1 MRDDYGQLIGEGRV
15 NVAEADGAIAGLLVL
30 LPQDDALLLD
40 NVAVDPARHG
50 TGIGRA
56 LLLFA
61 EESARAAGYGAIRLY
76 TQEIMV
82 ENVALYSRIGYRE
95 THRAE
100 EKGLKRIYMLKTLAA
115 DRRRAGGPVG
125 GSGMCGMKGPP
136 AGRRTPHRTGMREGM
151 IHEPR
156 LFGTVCASLWPWVSR
171 CRPGWH
177 RPPRRWRGP
186 ISPRHRRGLPPLP
199 QCAGVREAIA
209 RTPKLEIRFPAGASA
224 GR

>member
-1 MRDDYGQLIGEGRV
+1 MTLPIRPARPEDRAAIEALVHAAYSPYVARNGLLPGPMRDDYGQRIGEGRV
-15 NVAEADGAIAGLLVL
+15 HVAEADGAIAGLLVL

-61 EESARAAGYGAIRLY
+61 EKSARAAGYGAIRLY

-115 DRRRAGGPVG
+115 
-125 GSGMCGMKGPP
+125 
-136 AGRRTPHRTGMREGM
+136 
-151 IHEPR
+151 
-156 LFGTVCASLWPWVSR
+156 
-171 CRPGWH
+171 
-177 RPPRRWRGP
+177 
-186 ISPRHRRGLPPLP
+186 
-199 QCAGVREAIA
+199 
-209 RTPKLEIRFPAGASA
+209 
-224 GR
+224 